1 MLELGE
7 KAAKP
12 VTTVWDWLSAFGSV
26 KPLDSF
32 YKGLWRFNIC
42 KVKPRDICFFFYTG
56 PQAFQHLQMWNHK
69 IFFRETSG
77 QFQAVFVVT
86 KNRFWVVF
94 FLSQDTI
101 FSQLYQV
108 FFYAHTLPDHKHC
121 IVTKQDVILNL
132 KKCKKFQC
140 NGVQELTN
148 LPTFILSIWL
158 QQPLKN
164 VPVRVNQLLFVGQ
177 IKIKVLSSD
186 MHCKLTATHAG
197 ECSHSPTSFI
207 LPKQYTYSLITLV
220 LHCSSQML
228 ITTSALDNAPKHFCS
243 YISCR
248 LSCN

>member
-1 MLELGE
+1 MSYVGYGTDISTMSVLSRSLHFMTFISMLELGE

-121 IVTKQDVILNL
+121 IVTKTR
-132 KKCKKFQC
+132 CKI
-140 NGVQELTN
+140 E
-148 LPTFILSIWL
+148 PEE
-158 QQPLKN
+158 
-164 VPVRVNQLLFVGQ
+164 
-177 IKIKVLSSD
+177 
-186 MHCKLTATHAG
+186 M
-197 ECSHSPTSFI
+197 
-207 LPKQYTYSLITLV
+207 
-220 LHCSSQML
+220 
-228 ITTSALDNAPKHFCS
+228 
-243 YISCR
+243 
-248 LSCN
+248 

>member
-1 MLELGE
+1 MWNHWI
-7 KAAKP
+7 
-12 VTTVWDWLSAFGSV
+12 VFTRDFGVSTFV
-26 KPLDSF
+26 KLNQGIFVFFFTRDL
-32 YKGLWRFNIC
+32 KRFNIC
-42 KVKPRDICFFFYTG
+42 RCEITRYFLGRPQDNFKRCLWWQKTSFGLFFFKANTQSS
-56 PQAFQHLQMWNHK
+56 PN
-69 IFFRETSG
+69 S
-77 QFQAVFVVT
+77 T
-86 KNRFWVVF
+86 KC
-94 FLSQDTI
+94 
-101 FSQLYQV
+101 

-121 IVTKQDVILNL
+121 IVTKQDVKLNL

-186 MHCKLTATHAG
+186 MYCKLTATHAG